1 MLSRVQLLAPSSTT
15 MSVSVGRGAGSLSS
29 WVVAGVIIALLGI
42 LTWWAAAPRDVDNG
56 PDRST

>member
-42 LTWWAAAPRDVDNG
+42 LTWWAARPSRRRQR
-56 PDRST
+56 P